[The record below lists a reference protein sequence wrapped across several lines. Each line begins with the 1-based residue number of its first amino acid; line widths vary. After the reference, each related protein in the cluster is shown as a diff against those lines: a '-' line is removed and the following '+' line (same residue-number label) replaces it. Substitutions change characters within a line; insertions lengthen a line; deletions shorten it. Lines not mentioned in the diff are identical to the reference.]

1 MLISDMPELT
11 SKNDI
16 RYITDALGLEKE
28 GTMGAMGSES
38 FAAVLEQTGS
48 QLATRLNFF
57 VHNLVH

>member
-16 RYITDALGLEKE
+16 RYVTDALGLEKE
-28 GTMGAMGSES
+28 GNLQSES
-38 FAAVLEQTGS
+38 FEAVLEQTGS